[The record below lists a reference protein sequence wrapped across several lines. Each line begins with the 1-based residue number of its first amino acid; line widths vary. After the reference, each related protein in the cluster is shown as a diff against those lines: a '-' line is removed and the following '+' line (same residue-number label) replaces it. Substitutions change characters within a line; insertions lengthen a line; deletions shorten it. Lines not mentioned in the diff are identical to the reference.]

1 MERAMPEFAYKAR
14 NHAGS
19 DVIGTISATT
29 RRDALCAL
37 GDRELFPLSVEDAAP
52 ARIQWQRKRRIKT
65 HLLATTLTQ
74 LADLLQSGVP
84 LLRSLDVLA
93 EQAVHPALAEVLGD
107 VRNQVAE
114 GKPLDEAMARHPQAF
129 SELTISMVRAGS
141 EGAFLED
148 ALKRTA
154 DFLEKQEELRGRI
167 VGAMTYPAIL
177 ATAGCCITVV
187 LIVFFVPKF
196 SELFARLEEQGGLP
210 MPTVMLLAISA
221 LLGKYGLFVA
231 AGLAAAAYAVRRKL
245 RTEQGRLFADRAKLK
260 IPIAGKIFLGYAISR
275 FCRVQ
280 WRATAEIVGD
290 QQRLDRQPRAGP
302 GHTGIG
308 RKRFVG
314 RNPGQAVGRLRTDPP
329 PGDGHDRRGRGVE
342 QPGQRVDPY
351 CRRNRSA
358 DERAV
363 GPDGPAAGAADADDH
378 GQRDPVRVDRV
389 ITARVPNEFHDHLG
403 RAEIPPPKFVFCFK
417 YLSLRRLATGGRS
430 RCHVTKTIVPGGQA
444 SR

>member
-1 MERAMPEFAYKAR
+1 MPEFAYKAR

-37 GDRELFPLSVEDAAP
+37 SDRKLFPLTVEDAAP

-65 HLLATTLTQ
+65 QLLATTLTQ

-84 LLRSLDVLA
+84 MLRSLDVLA
-93 EQAVHPALAEVLGD
+93 EQAVHPALAEVLAD

-210 MPTVMLLAISA
+210 IATVMLLAISA
-221 LLGKYGLFVA
+221 VLGKYGLFVA
-231 AGLAAAAYAVRRKL
+231 AALAAAAYGVRRRL

-275 FCRVQ
+275 FCRVLGTLLRNGVPLLKSLEISSDSTGNRVLA
-280 WRATAEIVGD
+280 RAIRESAENVSSGQTLAKPLAACGLIPRPVMAMIGVAEESNNLD
-290 QQRLDRQPRAGP
+290 NVLIHIADGIDRQTSVQLDLMVRLLEPLTLMIMASA
-302 GHTGIG
+302 IL
-308 RKRFVG
+308 FVLI
-314 RNPGQAVGRLRTDPP
+314 ALLL
-329 PGDGHDRRGRGVE
+329 
-342 QPGQRVDPY
+342 
-351 CRRNRSA
+351 
-358 DERAV
+358 
-363 GPDGPAAGAADADDH
+363 
-378 GQRDPVRVDRV
+378 PVFQMSST
-389 ITARVPNEFHDHLG
+389 IT
-403 RAEIPPPKFVFCFK
+403 
-417 YLSLRRLATGGRS
+417 
-430 RCHVTKTIVPGGQA
+430 
-444 SR
+444 

>member
-275 FCRVQ
+275 FCRVLGTLLRNGVPLLKSLEISSDSTGNRVLAQ
-280 WRATAEIVGD
+280 AIRASAENVSSGETLAKPLAACGLIPRPVMAMIGVAEESNNLD
-290 QQRLDRQPRAGP
+290 NVLIHIADGIDRQTSVQLDLMVRLLEPLTLMIMASA
-302 GHTGIG
+302 IL
-308 RKRFVG
+308 FVLI
-314 RNPGQAVGRLRTDPP
+314 ALLL
-329 PGDGHDRRGRGVE
+329 
-342 QPGQRVDPY
+342 
-351 CRRNRSA
+351 
-358 DERAV
+358 
-363 GPDGPAAGAADADDH
+363 
-378 GQRDPVRVDRV
+378 PVFQMSST
-389 ITARVPNEFHDHLG
+389 IT
-403 RAEIPPPKFVFCFK
+403 
-417 YLSLRRLATGGRS
+417 
-430 RCHVTKTIVPGGQA
+430 
-444 SR
+444 

>member
-1 MERAMPEFAYKAR
+1 MPEFAYKAR

-275 FCRVQ
+275 FCRVLGTLLRNGVPLLKSLEISSDSTGNRVLAQ
-280 WRATAEIVGD
+280 AIRASAENVSSGETLAKPLAACGLIPRPVMAMIGVAEESNNLD
-290 QQRLDRQPRAGP
+290 NVLIHIADGIDRQTSVQLDLMVRLLEPLTLMIMASA
-302 GHTGIG
+302 IL
-308 RKRFVG
+308 FVLI
-314 RNPGQAVGRLRTDPP
+314 ALLL
-329 PGDGHDRRGRGVE
+329 
-342 QPGQRVDPY
+342 
-351 CRRNRSA
+351 
-358 DERAV
+358 
-363 GPDGPAAGAADADDH
+363 
-378 GQRDPVRVDRV
+378 PVFQMSST
-389 ITARVPNEFHDHLG
+389 IT
-403 RAEIPPPKFVFCFK
+403 
-417 YLSLRRLATGGRS
+417 
-430 RCHVTKTIVPGGQA
+430 
-444 SR
+444 